1 MSRMS
6 SPASNR
12 IPRKRPDAPPLTDR
26 AYLAIKGEI
35 LSNRLEP
42 GAILPIHRFTG
53 EMKLSRTPVREA
65 ILRLQ
70 REGFVEVRPRLG
82 TIVAHLDLR
91 RLREMYHVRSVLE
104 GEAAKLACSLI
115 PEPALVACDSDLR
128 RLRTSGKLDI
138 EAMSEAGQRLHE
150 TIITH
155 CGNMLLAETIR
166 GLQDHFVRFRHVS
179 LQLPEKVL
187 ASHREHLGIVEAL
200 KRQDGEAAQRL
211 VREHFEHAAHFLIDS
226 LLNQPLRRSQ
236 PPAHLHAVR

>member
-1 MSRMS
+1 MRMS
-6 SPASNR
+6 SPVSNR
-12 IPRKRPDAPPLTDR
+12 VTRKRPAAPPLTDR
-26 AYLAIKGEI
+26 AYLAIKEEI

-42 GAILPIHRFTG
+42 GAVLPIHRFTG

-82 TIVAHLDLR
+82 TIVAHIDLR

-104 GEAAKLACSLI
+104 GEAAKLACGLI
-115 PEPALVACDSDLR
+115 PDAALTSCDKELR
-128 RLRTSGKLDI
+128 RQKTSGTLDI
-138 EAMSEAGQRLHE
+138 KAMSEAGQRLHD
-150 TIITH
+150 TIISH
-155 CGNMLLAETIR
+155 CGNMLLMETIR

-200 KRQDGEAAQRL
+200 VRQDGDAAQRL
-211 VREHFEHAAHFLIDS
+211 VREHFEHAAHFLSDS
-226 LLNQPLRRSQ
+226 LLNQPLRRDH
-236 PPAHLHAVR
+236 AIARLHAVR